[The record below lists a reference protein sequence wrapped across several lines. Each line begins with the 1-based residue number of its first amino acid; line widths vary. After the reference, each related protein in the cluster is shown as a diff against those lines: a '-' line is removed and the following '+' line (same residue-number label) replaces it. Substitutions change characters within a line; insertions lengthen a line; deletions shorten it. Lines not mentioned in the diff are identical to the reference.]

1 MDTIVIGIDPGV
13 VHTGCVALNISSAA
27 SRIDVAHAV
36 IGGVNVDDVLDWVD
50 AMCDTF
56 KVSTDQRFVF
66 IEDYNPGNFVRENK
80 KMSEALGR
88 LKGAMPAS
96 EEAPVVRY
104 VDNAGVNTLIP
115 PHVQKIFKVDSFTT
129 PTHHNDLVSAGKIAL
144 LGMLKDKDY
153 GLREMLSLIVRDYL
167 NRNDWGVTHYV

>member
-13 VHTGCVALNISSAA
+13 VHTGCVDLYFNRA
-27 SRIDVAHAV
+27 RTRFTVVHAV
-36 IGGVNVDDVLDWVD
+36 LSGVDVGEVLSWVAD
-50 AMCDTF
+50 VCDTF
-56 KVSTDQRFVF
+56 RAPTDQRFVF

-88 LKGAMPAS
+88 LKVAMPAS
-96 EEAPVVRY
+96 EETPVVRY

-115 PHVQKIFKVDSFTT
+115 PSVQKVFRVDSFTT

-153 GLREMLSLIVRDYL
+153 GLRGMLSLVVRDHLAHNYW
-167 NRNDWGVTHYV
+167 DVAYYM